1 MNSGET
7 VFDEVVGAKFDV
19 VGSANEDSQP
29 TSDGSCKS
37 SELFVSVVAS
47 FISRKT
53 FRMPSLKK
61 YRAVFPIGFSFD
73 MNSVAGPGVAEK
85 SQTVGPPEHD
95 E

>member
-7 VFDEVVGAKFDV
+7 VFDGVVGAKFAV
-19 VGSANEDSQP
+19 VGSAHEESQP
-29 TSDGSCKS
+29 TLDGPS
-37 SELFVSVVAS
+37 SELFVSVDAS

-61 YRAVFPIGFSFD
+61 FRAVFPIGFSFG

-95 E
+95 G